1 MAISLSFDRRHLAL
15 ASIFSS
21 ASSAS
26 GEVVTSECTCTLVGL
41 KASGMSM
48 EVILSDPGVSVGTSG
63 LDEKNVGIIAA
74 GGGGGGMRKV

>member
-1 MAISLSFDRRHLAL
+1 MAL

-21 ASSAS
+21 VSSAS
-26 GEVVTSECTCTLVGL
+26 GEVVTSECACPLVGL
-41 KASGMSM
+41 EASGMSM